1 MFVSDQFFF
10 IIAQFTQRK
19 VLRLAS
25 KVICVVLHA
34 RNGNF
39 VYNLLIW
46 LAAVTCDQQCAAV
59 SDT

>member
-1 MFVSDQFFF
+1 M
-10 IIAQFTQRK
+10 QRK
-19 VLRLAS
+19 VLRLASAFCFNFS